1 MHAYTYNSPHN
12 VWGHNSL
19 SCAGAKKKRKRKCSI
34 LFLFFLQK
42 DVFSHVCSLLSLR
55 PLSTCVAITLS
66 VNHKHTQLLSL
77 HHNVSAA
84 ADKPEVIR
92 VVVLP

>member
-1 MHAYTYNSPHN
+1 MYSMEAYFPNDCFFCLLG
-12 VWGHNSL
+12 VFWG
-19 SCAGAKKKRKRKCSI
+19 